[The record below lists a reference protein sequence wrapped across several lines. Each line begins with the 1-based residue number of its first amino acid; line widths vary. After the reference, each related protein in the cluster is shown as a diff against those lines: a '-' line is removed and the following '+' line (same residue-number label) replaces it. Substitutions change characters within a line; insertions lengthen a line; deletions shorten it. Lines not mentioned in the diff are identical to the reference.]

1 MYRHHGQE
9 WQKGACKHHA
19 EHIAKIGT
27 GSHLYILIDITKCLS
42 TFKYAVFQ
50 YHQILLQQDDIRT
63 FFCYIYR
70 RIDRYA
76 NI

>member
-1 MYRHHGQE
+1 MGRNGR
-9 WQKGACKHHA
+9 KALANFTA